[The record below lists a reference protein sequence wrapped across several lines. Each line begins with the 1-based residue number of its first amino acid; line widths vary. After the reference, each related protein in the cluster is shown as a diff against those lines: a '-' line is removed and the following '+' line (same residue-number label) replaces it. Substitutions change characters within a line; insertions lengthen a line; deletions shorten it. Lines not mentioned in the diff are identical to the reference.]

1 MGRSGRCLSSH
12 VLATS
17 RTVWA
22 VRGHLG
28 QALGKAGQCWEGHLQ
43 YTGLPVVLASNDLV
57 LVGPGVVT
65 AEGSVHL
72 LQPL

>member
-1 MGRSGRCLSSH
+1 MGWSGWCLSSH
-12 VLATS
+12 VLATP

-28 QALGKAGQCWEGHLQ
+28 QALGEPGQSWEGHLQ
-43 YTGLPVVLASNDLV
+43 YTGLPGVLANNDLV

-65 AEGSVHL
+65 AEGSVHQL
-72 LQPL
+72 WPW